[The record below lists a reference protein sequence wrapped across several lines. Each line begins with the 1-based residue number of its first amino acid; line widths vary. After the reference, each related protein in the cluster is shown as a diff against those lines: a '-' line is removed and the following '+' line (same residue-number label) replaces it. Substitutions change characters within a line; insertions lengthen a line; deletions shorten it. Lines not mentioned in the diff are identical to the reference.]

1 MYIDY
6 QHVSKEQ
13 VENNCYSNLPY
24 ITNSLRIS
32 VACLCHLQLQFN
44 FPDVYQGHGG
54 ICAETNPTI
63 VVCPALRPSL
73 RHCERESIDL
83 LLANWNHSPDKACL
97 SLHCQNRVA
106 NQTDCY
112 GNSRN
117 WDGITTYSLHSISPS
132 VTEEV
137 PPGLTRG
144 FKRYIISSQV

>member
-6 QHVSKEQ
+6 QHVTKEQ

-32 VACLCHLQLQFN
+32 VACLCHMQRQYN

-73 RHCERESIDL
+73 RHCERESYRPITRQMTLTYRCTMAEGTPTGQMELIDQK
-83 LLANWNHSPDKACL
+83 SQPR
-97 SLHCQNRVA
+97 Q
-106 NQTDCY
+106 
-112 GNSRN
+112 
-117 WDGITTYSLHSISPS
+117 
-132 VTEEV
+132 
-137 PPGLTRG
+137 GL
-144 FKRYIISSQV
+144 FIPALPK